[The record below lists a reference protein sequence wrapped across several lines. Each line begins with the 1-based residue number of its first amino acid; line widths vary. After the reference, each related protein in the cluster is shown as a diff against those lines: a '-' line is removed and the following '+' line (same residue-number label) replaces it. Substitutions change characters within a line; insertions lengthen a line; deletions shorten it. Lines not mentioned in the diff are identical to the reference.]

1 MRNLIL
7 IASFLWLSLSFGQSK
22 DFQIFGS
29 ITALE
34 DNSPLE
40 SATVHLERIK
50 DSSVITY
57 TITNKEGKFN
67 LEDKISDKSVNL
79 FVSYVGYKSYFT
91 KVDLTGKPIDLGSIK
106 MEVSN
111 ALDEVVI
118 KTAAP
123 ITIKKDTLEFNVKSF
138 KTKKDATVED
148 LLKQLPGVEVEED
161 GTIKVNGKEVNKILV
176 NGKPFFG
183 DDPSITTKNLTKEII
198 EKIQVVDTKTK
209 SEAFTG
215 EVVDGENKTIN
226 LTIKEENNKGVFGR
240 VAAGGGTD
248 DRYEMAGML
257 NYFDNDRRVSVL
269 AGGNNINSPGF
280 SFGEIRK
287 MFGGGNSLSM
297 SSNGSFTID
306 GRSFGGGE
314 GITTSQNVGVNY
326 ADVIG
331 EKTDVSADYF
341 FSGSNSENKTA
352 TQRENILPDS
362 RFFTNSNS
370 SSISDN
376 DTHSANIGFD
386 VEVDSTFLINIDPSF
401 RYSENRT
408 TFTRGEES
416 FNSDRMLTNE
426 SETSSLVDGQANNFR
441 NSINATKRFG
451 DKGGFIRVN
460 LTNDIT
466 KRNSDDFLTTQ
477 TNIYGEDLSD
487 PTNPD
492 FVLIDQ
498 TIRDQFTDGK
508 SEVNNFRT
516 GIRYRM
522 PIIAKKLFVNFDYDY
537 LRDQSTDVRS
547 TFDKDITTGDYENFN
562 LDQSTNFNYLNE
574 QLVPGVSLS
583 YRGEKWSARMGM
595 DYIFRTLEN
604 EDMLRPQLSI
614 KRRFDA
620 IELNSYFRFQFS
632 EKASVWTNY
641 RLNNNPPQLTQLQPF
656 EDVSDPLNTIVGNPD
671 LSPSNN
677 HRVSL
682 GYNAYDWQKR
692 TGFYSYLSASLI
704 EDQVV
709 SKSVVDDNFVRT
721 TTFANVDGN
730 YSINGNL
737 DYSKEVKLDSL
748 RKVRLSV
755 GAFGNLNR
763 NINFN
768 NDVQYA
774 SNVRSISPGLS
785 ATFTWKDVLEIRPR
799 YRITFTKNTYD
810 IDTFEDQTFSY
821 HDLNIGTALF
831 LPKKF
836 EWRNDVTFNYN
847 PNIGPGFQKSAWF
860 WNSTLAYSILKDQG
874 LVTLKVYDL
883 LNQNTNARR
892 TATQNYI
899 QDSQSTVLQQYF
911 MLSFSWKFNSLG
923 KKGEVNDNG
932 PFWFH

>member
-1 MRNLIL
+1 MKYL
-7 IASFLWLSLSFGQSK
+7 FLVLTFFCFSLNFAQSK
-22 DFQIFGS
+22 EFEIFGS
-29 ITALE
+29 ISSIDE
-34 DNSPLE
+34 KIPLE
-40 SATVHLERIK
+40 SATVHLERLK
-50 DSSVITY
+50 DSTVITY
-57 TITNKEGKFN
+57 TITDKNGKFR
-67 LEDKISDKSVNL
+67 LENKTADSAVNL
-79 FVSYVGYKSYFT
+79 FISYVGYKTYS
-91 KVDLTGKPIDLGSIK
+91 KRIELNKSVINLGNIE

-111 ALDEVVI
+111 SLDEVVI

-148 LLKQLPGVEVEED
+148 LLKQLPGVEVEDD

-209 SEAFTG
+209 SQAFTG

-248 DRYEMAGML
+248 DRWEFAGML
-257 NYFDNDRRVSVL
+257 NYFDNDRRISVL

-287 MFGGGNSLSM
+287 MFGGGNSISM

-306 GRSFGGGE
+306 GRSFGGGQ
-314 GITTSQNVGVNY
+314 GITKSHNAGVNY

-331 EKTDVSADYF
+331 KKTDVSADYF
-341 FSGSNSENKTA
+341 YSGSSSENRTA

-362 RFFTNSNS
+362 RFFTNSVSNS
-370 SSISDN
+370 LSDN
-376 DTHSANIGFD
+376 DTHSANMGFD
-386 VEVDSTFLINIDPSF
+386 VEIDSTFLINIDPSF

-408 TFTRGEES
+408 TFNRGEES
-416 FNSDRMLTNE
+416 FNEDRILTNE
-426 SETSSLVDGQANNFR
+426 SETSSLVEGHANNFR
-441 NSINATKRFG
+441 NRMNATKRFG
-451 DKGGFIRVN
+451 DKGAFIRVN
-460 LTNDIT
+460 LTTDIT
-466 KRNSDDFLTTQ
+466 KRHSDDYLTSL
-477 TNIYGEDLSD
+477 TNVYGEDVND

-498 TIRDQFTDGK
+498 TIRDQYTDGEA
-508 SEVNNFRT
+508 EVNN
-516 GIRYRM
+516 ISSSVRYRM
-522 PIIAKKLFVNFDYDY
+522 PIVAKKFFVNFDYDY
-537 LRDQSTDVRS
+537 LRDQNTDVKS
-547 TFDKDITTGDYENFN
+547 TFDRNPTSGEYEDFN
-562 LDQSTNFNYLNE
+562 LQQSTNFNYLNE
-574 QLVPGVSLS
+574 QMVPGISLS

-604 EDMLRPQLSI
+604 EDMLRPELSI

-620 IELNSYFRFQFS
+620 VELNSFFRFQFS
-632 EKASVWTNY
+632 QKASVWTNY
-641 RLNNNPPQLTQLQPF
+641 RLSNTPPQLTQLQPF
-656 EDVSDPLNTIVGNPD
+656 ADVSDPLNTVVGNPN

-677 HRVSL
+677 HRISL

-692 TGFYSYLSASLI
+692 TGFYSYFSASFI
-704 EDQVV
+704 QDQVV
-709 SKSVVDDNFVRT
+709 SKSTVDENFVRT

-730 YSINGNL
+730 YRINGNL
-737 DYSKEVKLDSL
+737 SYSKEVKLDSL
-748 RKVRLSV
+748 RKVRYSV
-755 GAFGNLNR
+755 GAYGNLNR

-774 SNVRSISPGLS
+774 SDVRSITPTASVML
-785 ATFTWKDVLEIRPR
+785 TWKDILEITPR

-810 IDTFEDQTFSY
+810 IDTFEDQTFSF
-821 HDLNIGTALF
+821 HDLNISTALF

-836 EWRNDVTFNYN
+836 EWRNDINFNYN
-847 PNIGPGFQKSAWF
+847 PNIGEGFQKSAWF
-860 WNSTLAYSILKDQG
+860 WNSTLAYSVLKDQG
-874 LVTLKVYDL
+874 TVTLKVYDL

-899 QDSQSTVLQQYF
+899 QDSQSTVLEQYF

-923 KKGEVNDNG
+923 KKGEVEDNG
-932 PFWFH
+932 PFWFN